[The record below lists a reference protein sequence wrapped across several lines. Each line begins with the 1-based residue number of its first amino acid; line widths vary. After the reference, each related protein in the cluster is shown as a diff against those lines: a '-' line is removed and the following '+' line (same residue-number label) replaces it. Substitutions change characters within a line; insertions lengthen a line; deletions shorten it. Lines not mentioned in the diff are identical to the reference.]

1 MSTLDRHS
9 KRIVMKNVRECVL
22 SFALSI
28 IPNQITNHS
37 KLEKLTLRRSKIT
50 EIIGIFT
57 TNDVEY
63 RKLISSFFETD
74 LYINEITDVLSFNH
88 LLSTQDDINEPIKK
102 KSKLKLKIKHPVLI
116 SSKRRNTSS

>member
-1 MSTLDRHS
+1 
-9 KRIVMKNVRECVL
+9 MKNVRECVL

-63 RKLISSFFETD
+63 RKLISSFFESDYYVTD
-74 LYINEITDVLSFNH
+74 ITDAIFLSPSHNSTRYSPTFQEIDQNENRIKNFSNEILQSDERNH
-88 LLSTQDDINEPIKK
+88 FINIEF
-102 KSKLKLKIKHPVLI
+102 L
-116 SSKRRNTSS
+116 